1 MLTVI
6 KQLLLYMR
14 SYKLLTS
21 AYFFLFALDLTFI
34 SLAPLSFKFMIDYA
48 VEPGDMNAFILI
60 LLILGIV
67 GVLCTAA
74 GVASDYILA
83 KLNARVEQDLRAQ
96 LFEQLQHLKIQYFH
110 KRRSGELVSLFSVDL
125 PAIDR
130 MMVALL
136 TTGMQSFAVV
146 VVSTIV
152 LFYLEWSMAIVIL
165 IGAAAIYLGPYLLG
179 KRAQAVYAQYK
190 EQLAAMTSDV
200 QENVK
205 AQKVIK
211 GFNLQSTMIDRF
223 NTRLKSMFLSSYH
236 LNLMEAKLGRIPM
249 ISLLIVNFAI
259 IGIGSYLALQGQ
271 ITVGS
276 LVAFISMYTSM
287 GNSVYSLTSTIPMM
301 TNAQVSMERIH
312 QVLNH
317 PRETVENHEAFKFK
331 LEDQL
336 DLKACQ
342 ITFGYNEGEHVLEH
356 ISLNVPRGTTAAF
369 VGSSGSGKST
379 MLQLLLGFYPPN
391 EGQIT
396 INGIKLQDLNIESYR
411 EKLGIVFQDN
421 VLFQGTLLDNIRLSK
436 PDASF
441 EEVVA
446 AARQAEIH
454 DYIRSLPDGYE
465 TEVLDEGSNFS
476 GGQRQRLAIARAIL
490 RNPSI
495 LFLDEATSALDPV
508 SEAAINQTFAKLAA
522 DRTVISVTH
531 RLATVTE
538 FDQIFV
544 FGEGKLLEGGSHREL
559 LQKGGYYKQ
568 LWDKQS
574 GLSLADSGQEAAI
587 DAERLSRLPFFQG
600 VDHHVLGEVTQLFN
614 TETFDAGQS
623 IIREG
628 ESGEKFYLIVR
639 GSVEVTKV
647 DPNADTG
654 RTRVAVLEDGDH
666 FGEIALLENV
676 PRTATITAMTPCVM
690 LTLQRKVLHYILSQ
704 YPDIN
709 AYVRQTLIDRQ
720 K

>member
-48 VEPGDMNAFILI
+48 VEPGDMNAFMLI

-96 LFEQLQHLKIQYFH
+96 LFEQLQHLNIQYFH

-125 PAIDR
+125 PTIDR

-331 LEDQL
+331 QEDQL

-391 EGQIT
+391 KGQIT

-690 LTLQRKVLHYILSQ
+690 LTLQRKVLHYILTQ